1 MRLLDKIKTLRA
13 SGIVAHFPKEHIWA
27 AAGLAFI
34 LCIWAISA
42 PSATTSG
49 TKTVHITLPGTEYS
63 NAQSLNT
70 LNLSTSNLNAL
81 NLSTS
86 NLSTRS
92 QVNAKASFIAQSIPA
107 KTVLSHAAVTPVK
120 TIAAKPSFTRREFTV
135 KSGDSLSALFS
146 RAQLSDRALYEFTSK
161 NTDAKKL
168 TRIMPGHK
176 IVFFLD
182 NTKKLQELTHV
193 VDTLHST
200 HFTRTDSGFESLAD
214 TKIPDI
220 KTAYRE
226 AFIDSSVF
234 LAGQAVG
241 MNNKL
246 IMELA
251 NIFGWDVDFA
261 LDIRKGDHFSVL
273 YEEKFLEGETL
284 GNGAILAASFT
295 NQGKTFSAVR
305 FKEKDGTTNYFTPE
319 GLSMR
324 KAFLRAPLNFSYIS
338 SSFKR
343 NRFHPILKRWKAHRG
358 IDYRAPK
365 GTPIKAAGDGKVIA
379 STRNKYNGKYVF
391 IQHGNGIV
399 TKYLHMS
406 KRAVSR
412 GKRVSQ
418 GQTIGY
424 VGATGLAEAPHL
436 HYEFVVNGVHRNP
449 RTVSLP
455 QAKPIASSK
464 KAAFQ
469 QVTTPLLAELNQ
481 YQQSMQLAK
490 SNATSSLN

>member
-1 MRLLDKIKTLRA
+1 MA
-13 SGIVAHFPKEHIWA
+13 AHFPKEHMWA
-27 AAGLAFI
+27 VGVLALV
-34 LCIWAISA
+34 LCVWAIAA
-42 PSATTSG
+42 PSASTASTTR
-49 TKTVHITLPGTEYS
+49 TVSIVLPGADASSVSDTPLKPLFV
-63 NAQSLNT
+63 QPT
-70 LNLSTSNLNAL
+70 
-81 NLSTS
+81 
-86 NLSTRS
+86 
-92 QVNAKASFIAQSIPA
+92 KAI
-107 KTVLSHAAVTPVK
+107 TPVV
-120 TIAAKPSFTRREFTV
+120 IAPETLEPKLAKNTFTV
-135 KSGDSLSALFS
+135 KSGDSLSVLFN
-146 RAQLSDRALYEFTSK
+146 RAQLSDRDLYEFTSK
-161 NTDAKKL
+161 NADAKKL

-182 NTKKLQELTHV
+182 EDKKLQALTHIT
-193 VDTLHST
+193 DTLRSL
-200 HFTRTDSGFESLAD
+200 HFTRTDTGFESSVQIK
-214 TKIPDI
+214 TPDI

-226 AFIDSSVF
+226 AYIESSVF

-241 MNNKL
+241 MNHKL

-273 YEEKFLEGETL
+273 YEERFLEGKKL

-305 FKEKDGTTNYFTPE
+305 FEEKDGTTNYFTPE

-391 IQHGNGIV
+391 IQHGNGII

-418 GQTIGY
+418 GQIIGY

-464 KAAFQ
+464 KVAFEQ
-469 QVTTPLLAELNQ
+469 ATTPLLAELTQ

-490 SNATSSLN
+490 ANTISTLN

>member
-1 MRLLDKIKTLRA
+1 MALLDKINLIKQ
-13 SGIVAHFPKEHIWA
+13 SNVVQHFPKQHVWA
-27 AAGLAFI
+27 VSFVALL
-34 LCIWAISA
+34 LCAWAISTPA
-42 PSATTSG
+42 TTGAPKIIHVDLPTQYVPSAPL
-49 TKTVHITLPGTEYS
+49 HIDQPLPTPI
-63 NAQSLNT
+63 T
-70 LNLSTSNLNAL
+70 
-81 NLSTS
+81 
-86 NLSTRS
+86 
-92 QVNAKASFIAQSIPA
+92 
-107 KTVLSHAAVTPVK
+107 AAPELRHK
-120 TIAAKPSFTRREFTV
+120 EFV
-135 KSGDSLSALFS
+135 IKSGDSLSSLFN
-146 RAQLSDRALYEFTSK
+146 RAGFSDRDVYEFTHN
-161 NTDAKKL
+161 NTEAKKL
-168 TRIMPGHK
+168 TRLMPGHK
-176 IVFFLD
+176 LIFS
-182 NTKKLQELTHV
+182 NNKSGALQRV
-193 VDTLHST
+193 SYIKDRLHSVI
-200 HFTRTDSGFESLAD
+200 FTRDHDGFTSNIAIK
-214 TKIPDI
+214 TPDI

-234 LAGQAVG
+234 LAGQSVG
-241 MNNKL
+241 MNHKL

-273 YEEKFLEGETL
+273 YEEKFLEGNKL
-284 GNGAILAASFT
+284 ANGNILAASFT
-295 NQGKTFSAVR
+295 NQGKTFSTVR
-305 FKEKDGTTNYFTPE
+305 FEEKDGTANYYTPE

-358 IDYRAPK
+358 IDYRAPT

-418 GQTIGY
+418 GQIIGY

-455 QAKPIASSK
+455 QAKPIDSHK
-464 KAAFQ
+464 KMAFLQ
-469 QVTTPLLAELNQ
+469 ATAPRLTELNQ
-481 YQQSMQLAK
+481 YQQTIQLANI
-490 SNATSSLN
+490 STDTSTSVN